1 MIAADIPT
9 QVANGTR
16 GSEVMATLGV
26 PDAFLAPYPDDR
38 ELRIVAVGG
47 PGCACPCGGT
57 HVLSTGQLRGLTIT
71 KVRGR
76 RSGLVAWSWAHCLR
90 VCVCVCGRSS
100 ARKARRRSATPWHSV
115 AWAGIRCWLQVVG
128 VGRAME
134 RRWTLATC
142 ACGAAGLGGAAKQ
155 AVESSIFFVLVFFHK
170 PCGAC
175 RVRHIQR
182 PAWARNWVRLPSAP
196 STSVVARA
204 RRALAAARHAGGV
217 THMLEL
223 MGPTL
228 APK

>member
-1 MIAADIPT
+1 MCAWRGAGPFVEYIGVIPPAERAEAVARLQAAVDDMIATDIPT

-90 VCVCVCGRSS
+90 VCVCVWQIKCKKGKTKVSY
-100 ARKARRRSATPWHSV
+100 TV
-115 AWAGIRCWLQVVG
+115 A
-128 VGRAME
+128 
-134 RRWTLATC
+134 
-142 ACGAAGLGGAAKQ
+142 
-155 AVESSIFFVLVFFHK
+155 
-170 PCGAC
+170 
-175 RVRHIQR
+175 
-182 PAWARNWVRLPSAP
+182 
-196 STSVVARA
+196 
-204 RRALAAARHAGGV
+204 
-217 THMLEL
+217 
-223 MGPTL
+223 
-228 APK
+228 